1 MLHAYY
7 NAYCTFYINR
17 RFQLLQ
23 LQIAS
28 PAYNLQDWALDFN
41 WIRQVSCAQVESR
54 TKMRAP
60 VLNIFFGIDQNFHL
74 ISLIGDGGAPL
85 VCLGGVQWFVVGLGI

>member
-1 MLHAYY
+1 MPTSAHR
-7 NAYCTFYINR
+7 TFYINR

-28 PAYNLQDWALDFN
+28 PAYNSQDWALDFN
-41 WIRQVSCAQVESR
+41 WTQQVSCAQVESQIR
-54 TKMRAP
+54 MRAP

-74 ISLIGDGGAPL
+74 IFLIGDGGAPL
-85 VCLGGVQWFVVGLGI
+85 VCLVGVQWFVVGLGI